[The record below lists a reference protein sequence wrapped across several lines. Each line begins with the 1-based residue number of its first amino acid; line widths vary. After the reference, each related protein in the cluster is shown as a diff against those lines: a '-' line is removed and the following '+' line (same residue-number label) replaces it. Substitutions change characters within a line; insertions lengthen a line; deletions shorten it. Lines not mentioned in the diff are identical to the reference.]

1 MFGVYIVKLRF
12 PCVYSMEIV
21 NLFLSSYSKFININ
35 FDSKE
40 SVIFYPPMVPVL
52 CEFVSY
58 MTYVP

>member
-1 MFGVYIVKLRF
+1 MEFYIVKLRF

-21 NLFLSSYSKFININ
+21 NLFLSGYSKFININ

-52 CEFVSY
+52 FVFVS
-58 MTYVP
+58 